1 MTSQQNHGTVR
12 WKWGQ
17 NFPRSSMLK
26 PQYTTNL
33 RGNLQSKTQS
43 QGSPVNQGSSQEKMN
58 FGVFRDQP
66 LQPGLALVRLAN
78 ELVTSHIFEGSWRH

>member
-1 MTSQQNHGTVR
+1 
-12 WKWGQ
+12 
-17 NFPRSSMLK
+17 MLK

-33 RGNLQSKTQS
+33 RGNLQSKTRS

-78 ELVTSHIFEGSWRH
+78 ELVTSHISEGFMEALNMTKVAVTARSQSSDPD